1 MVHSLQVSAPH
12 CSLAS
17 ASGSSWRAF
26 SGHHHIPSM
35 MKGVMSLYRPSAAG
49 LFYKHFL
56 FIYSFIDWVIL
67 LRERS
72 PPTTCHLSC
81 VMCQVSRARCNMSGV
96 MSKVSHNMS
105 HFFLFLQ
112 SVGADWWRVCYQ
124 WGLPC
129 LVLVFTAF
137 ILKYYLGSMEY
148 YWLVRI
154 HAGKTKHEEKNK
166 GMHNPCIK
174 RARGMHSQ

>member
-12 CSLAS
+12 CSLAP

-26 SGHHHIPSM
+26 SGHHHIPSI
-35 MKGVMSLYRPSAAG
+35 MKGALSLYRPSAAG

-56 FIYSFIDWVIL
+56 FIYSFINWVIL

-81 VMCQVSRARCNMSGV
+81 VMCQVSRAKCNMSGV

-105 HFFLFLQ
+105 HFF
-112 SVGADWWRVCYQ
+112 
-124 WGLPC
+124 
-129 LVLVFTAF
+129 VFT
-137 ILKYYLGSMEY
+137 KCWS
-148 YWLVRI
+148 WLVEGLLSMGPTLSSFSFYCFYSKVLFGLYGVLLV
-154 HAGKTKHEEKNK
+154 GKNSCRQDKTQRKKQ
-166 GMHNPCIK
+166 
-174 RARGMHSQ
+174 RYA